1 MTSIQGLL
9 VVVFLFGILVGIFIG
24 YEIRRVKMSNMAYCR
39 FENTLPDLQDCADAL
54 DNYGTAD
61 LSESERTK

>member
-1 MTSIQGLL
+1 
-9 VVVFLFGILVGIFIG
+9 
-24 YEIRRVKMSNMAYCR
+24 MSNMAYCR

-61 LSESERTK
+61 LSESERRAANQLIALCKRIALDYARKDD